1 VNSASMFGALWI
13 DGFDRRETH
22 REGQMGK
29 PLRFRSAATHR
40 IEAESAGETEETQD
54 CEWFFD

>member
-1 VNSASMFGALWI
+1 MFGALWI

-40 IEAESAGETEETQD
+40 IEAESAGETEETQE
-54 CEWFFD
+54 CEWFFV